1 VAIAITLTLLFVAIV
16 LFSLEFI
23 PLDISALIILSALL
37 LMTVFFP
44 GILTPQDAFSG
55 FGSDTVIMIVGLFV
69 MTSALVKTG
78 VVETMGRIFHRYG
91 GESPYFLAVMI
102 MVTVAIASAFI
113 SNTAATAVFLPAVIG
128 LARRAKMSPSKL
140 LMPLA
145 FASILTSSVTLIS
158 TSTNIVISGLL
169 PKYNMAPME
178 MFELAPV
185 GIPITIAGLIYMFTI
200 GMKLLPARSDENL
213 EEDYHLRDYVTEV
226 VVQPDSPLAGKSLGE
241 SRLGSDMDLITL
253 GIIREHDRVVAPRSN
268 EILRAGDLLLV
279 EGRAEDIIRIK
290 ETAGLEIKADVERHD
305 FDFSEG
311 DQILVEAMVLSGSR
325 LRGRTLKEIRFR
337 ERYRLAVLA
346 INRKGVTIRSRLS
359 QIPLRFG
366 DVLLIQGTRERVQR
380 IIADGTL
387 MLLGD
392 ISDLRPRSP
401 KAKYAL
407 VIFAIAIALGT
418 FKIMP
423 FAAAMVVGTLLMFLS
438 RAITPEEA
446 YAAVEWRIIVLI
458 GSMIAFGMAMD
469 KSGAATYV
477 ANNIVGITST
487 AGFGEYLPYV
497 VLAVFFILTVL
508 LTQPMSNQAAALV
521 LLPVAIQTA
530 TKMNLNPRSFAMMIA
545 VAASCSYLTPLEPSC
560 VLVYGPGRYKFM
572 DFFKVGA
579 LLTLII
585 FVIAMALVPL
595 VWPLQPE

>member
-1 VAIAITLTLLFVAIV
+1 VAIAITLTLLLVAII

-23 PLDISALIILSALL
+23 PLDISALIILSSLL
-37 LMTVFFP
+37 LMMIFFP
-44 GILTPQDAFSG
+44 GILTPQEAFSG

-69 MTSALVKTG
+69 MTAALVKTG
-78 VVETMGRIFHRYG
+78 VVETMGRVFHRFG
-91 GESPYFLAVMI
+91 GGSPYFLAILIMI
-102 MVTVAIASAFI
+102 TVAVASAFI

-128 LARRAKMSPSKL
+128 LARRARISPSKL

-145 FASILTSSVTLIS
+145 FASIMTSSVTLVS

-169 PKYNMAPME
+169 PKYDMKPME

-200 GMKLLPARSDENL
+200 GMKLLPSRSDENL

-253 GIIREHDRVVAPRSN
+253 GIIRQPDQLVAPRAQ
-268 EILRAGDLLLV
+268 EVLQAGDLLLV

-290 ETAGLEIKADVERHD
+290 DTTGLEIKADVEPHE
-305 FDFSEG
+305 FDFNAG
-311 DQILVEAMVLSGSR
+311 DLQLVEAMVLSGSR
-325 LRGRTLKEIRFR
+325 LRGRTLKEVRFR
-337 ERYRLAVLA
+337 ERYGLTILA
-346 INRKGVTIRSRLS
+346 INRKGVTIRAKLS
-359 QIPLRFG
+359 LIPLRFG
-366 DVLLIQGTRERVQR
+366 DVLLIQGSRERVQR
-380 IIADGTL
+380 VISEGTL

-392 ISDLRPRSP
+392 VSSLRPRSP

-407 VIFAIAIALGT
+407 AIFAIAIALGS

-423 FAAAMVVGTLLMFLS
+423 FAAAMVIGSLLMFLS

-458 GSMIAFGMAMD
+458 GSMIAFGVAMD
-469 KSGAATYV
+469 KSGAASYV
-477 ANNIVGITST
+477 ANNIVGITSN
-487 AGFGEYLPYV
+487 AGFGSYLPYV

-521 LLPVAIQTA
+521 LLPVAIETA
-530 TKMNLNPRSFAMMIA
+530 TRMNLNPRSFAMMIA

-585 FVIAMALVPL
+585 FAVAMALVPL
-595 VWPLQPE
+595 VWPLEAQ